1 MNQLDEMRAFA
12 AVVDTLSITEAAIR
26 LGQSKQV
33 ISKRLQNLE
42 ARLGVRLLNRTTR
55 RIHPTALGL
64 EYAEQVND
72 ILARI
77 DDAERQVGLQRDTV
91 RGNLRVTAPMSFTL
105 IRLREVVAEFVKA
118 HPEVSLTLELNDKC
132 VDLLDVGF
140 DMAIRVG
147 DLADSSLVA
156 RRLCQFSTVT
166 CASPEYLQK
175 NAAPERLEQL
185 HDHQCLA
192 YGHQPQ
198 ALWHFSQ
205 DQHKIH
211 LPIKGNF
218 HANNGEMLCDMAVAG
233 LGITQLPSF
242 IVEQALSEGKLV
254 PVLEAFN
261 PGSSA
266 VSAVY
271 PQHKEASCPM
281 RAFIDFLLDKLEDH
295 E

>member
-42 ARLGVRLLNRTTR
+42 SRLGVRLLHRTTR
-55 RIHPTALGL
+55 RVHPTALGL
-64 EYAEQVND
+64 EYVEQVND

-91 RGNLRVTAPMSFTL
+91 RGSLRVTAPMSFTL
-105 IRLREVVAEFVKA
+105 IRLRSVVADFVKVY
-118 HPEVSLTLELNDKC
+118 PEVSLTLELNDKR
-132 VDLLDVGF
+132 VDLLDAGY

-147 DLADSSLVA
+147 DLVDSSLVA

-166 CASPEYLQK
+166 CASPAYLK
-175 NAAPERLEQL
+175 KHGVPERIEQL
-185 HDHQCLA
+185 HEHQCLA

-198 ALWHFSQ
+198 ALWHFSRG
-205 DQHKIH
+205 QHRINV
-211 LPIKGNF
+211 PIKGNF

-233 LGITQLPSF
+233 LGVTQLPGF
-242 IVEQALSEGKLV
+242 IAEQALNEGKLV
-254 PVLEAFN
+254 PVLETFN

-271 PQHKEASCPM
+271 PQHREASRPM
-281 RAFIDFLLDKLEDH
+281 RAFIDFLIEQLDDH
-295 E
+295 S

>member
-12 AVVDTLSITEAAIR
+12 VVVDTLSITEAAIR

-33 ISKRLQNLE
+33 ISKRLQSLE
-42 ARLGVRLLNRTTR
+42 SRLGVRLLNRTTR

-77 DDAERQVGLQRDTV
+77 DDTERQIGLQRDTV
-91 RGNLRVTAPMSFTL
+91 QGDLRVTAPMSFTL
-105 IRLREVVAEFVKA
+105 LRLHTVVADFVKA
-118 HPEVSLTLELNDKC
+118 HPEVSLTLELNDKR
-132 VDLLDVGF
+132 VDLLDAGF

-185 HDHQCLA
+185 REHQCLV
-192 YGHQPQ
+192 YGHQLQ

-205 DQHKIH
+205 DQHKIN
-211 LPIKGNF
+211 LPIKGKF

-233 LGITQLPSF
+233 LGITQLPGF
-242 IVEQALSEGKLV
+242 IAEQALNEGKLV

-261 PGSSA
+261 PDSFA
-266 VSAVY
+266 ISAVY
-271 PQHKEASCPM
+271 PQHREASRPM
-281 RAFIDFLLDKLEDH
+281 RAFIDFLFEQLND
-295 E
+295 